1 MGLLRSAALAAEFG
15 FVVGTFVVI
24 GVVGGRWVDE
34 IFGTAP
40 LALLAGILLSLAGS
54 GFVMYCLFAW
64 QQRSEA

>member
-1 MGLLRSAALAAEFG
+1 MGLLRSAVLAAEFG

-24 GVVGGRWVDE
+24 GIVGGRWVDE

-54 GFVMYCLFAW
+54 GFVMYLLFAW
-64 QQRSEA
+64 QHRLED